1 MLRTMLFSVFMLV
14 SFSANAVLITGNTIR
29 PYGVGYTSFSIDTES
44 SVTIEILNGLFY
56 PELVMFDPELV
67 LFHDDGLLD
76 VTDYIDRD
84 DDSGTVALKF
94 QNALLTLYLPA
105 GDYIIAVGDYKLD
118 TAEAISGTNDMSQS
132 GANTYD
138 LRITATNANATVTVT
153 TVGTSVPEPSAIAL
167 MGLGL
172 LGFGA
177 TRRKLKKH

>member
-14 SFSANAVLITGNTIR
+14 SFSANAVLITGNTIK

-44 SVTIEILNGLFY
+44 SVTIETLNGLF
-56 PELVMFDPELV
+56 DPSLM

-76 VTDYIDRD
+76 EPDFIDWD
-84 DDSGTVALKF
+84 DDSGTVAWKF

-105 GDYIIAVGDYKLD
+105 GDYIIAVGDYVLD